1 MIKTLKGA
9 GSLSQKKQ
17 IEGEIAPGQ
26 PMVALTFDDGPS
38 PEFTPEILAI
48 LKANDATATFF
59 VLGAIAE
66 IYPDLLRQIVEGGN
80 EIGSHTYGHLDL
92 RELDQPALDY
102 QVYTTQEIIRR
113 ETGMVPEVLRP
124 PYGFINEELLYKID
138 LPVILWSLDTL
149 DWQSRDP
156 DAIYSRVLN
165 NIKDG
170 DIVLMHDS
178 YESSVEAA
186 KRIIP
191 ELKRRGYRLVT
202 VSELARLRGIPLQ
215 PGNVYSN
222 LYTMEDSA

>member
-1 MIKTLKGA
+1 
-9 GSLSQKKQ
+9 
-17 IEGEIAPGQ
+17 
-26 PMVALTFDDGPS
+26 MVALTFDDGPS
-38 PEFTPEILAI
+38 PVFTTEILNI
-48 LKANDATATFF
+48 LKENDAKATFF
-59 VLGAIAE
+59 VLGANAE
-66 IYPDLLRQIVEGGN
+66 IYPDLLRQIAESGS

-92 RELDQPALDY
+92 RELEQPALDY
-102 QVYTTQEIIRR
+102 QVYTTQEIVRR

-124 PYGFINEELLYKID
+124 PYGFINEDLINRIN

-156 DAIYSRVLN
+156 DAVYRRVMN

-170 DIVLMHDS
+170 EIVLMHDS
-178 YESSVEAA
+178 YESSVEAV

-191 ELKRRGYRLVT
+191 ELKRRGYRIVT

-222 LYTMEDSA
+222 LYPMASLSNSNR